1 MDKLKAMQVFV
12 QIVDSASLTKAAQKL
27 NLSVGMVSNY
37 LKYIETELGAVLLVR
52 TTRRISITDYGAY
65 YYKTCRNVF
74 DLLRESA
81 EVASN
86 VIQNPEGVLNIS
98 MPRSFGIFGFLPA
111 LNKFYQAHPKIR
123 VDVSISDSLVD
134 FSENRFDAAVRL
146 GALSD
151 SSLVARP
158 LRPYKLTLCAAP
170 AYLARKGEPATPQ
183 DLIGH
188 DCIATYFDEHKTAWN
203 TLQNTWE
210 FLGDDGE
217 FMKVSVPARMQVN
230 DAQGVCIMVLSGQGI
245 ALLPEVIVSAH
256 LAEGRLV
263 ELLPTYQIPP
273 RPMNLVYRKNS
284 HMPFKLK
291 AFIGFLMEE
300 FS

>member
-12 QIVDSASLTKAAQKL
+12 QVVDSASLTKAAQQL
-27 NLSVGMVSNY
+27 NLSIGTVSNY
-37 LKYIETELGAVLLVR
+37 LKYIEEELGAVLLVR
-52 TTRRISITDYGAY
+52 TTRKISITDYGIY
-65 YYKTCRNVF
+65 YYKTCRSIFN
-74 DLLRESA
+74 LLQESA

-86 VIQNPEGVLNIS
+86 VIHNPEGVLNIS
-98 MPRSFGIFGFLPA
+98 MPRSFGIFGFLPT
-111 LNKFYQAHPKIR
+111 LSKFYQVHPKIR

-158 LRPYKLTLCAAP
+158 LRPYKLVLCASP
-170 AYLARKGEPATPQ
+170 TYLARKGQPAIPQ
-183 DLIGH
+183 DLIAH
-188 DCIATYFDEHKTAWN
+188 DCIATYFDEYKTAWN
-203 TLQNTWE
+203 TLQNAWE
-210 FLGDDGE
+210 FLCADGE
-217 FMKVSVPARMQVN
+217 FIKVSVPARMQVN
-230 DAQGVCIMVLSGQGI
+230 DAQGVCVMVLSGQGI
-245 ALLPEVIVSAH
+245 ALLPEIIVSAY
-256 LAEGRLV
+256 LTDGRLIK
-263 ELLPTYQIPP
+263 LLPDHQVPS
-273 RPMNLVYRKNS
+273 RPMSLVYRKSS